1 MNTPHYADI
10 WLFDLAPLISTP
22 FSNTAE
28 IPYYIKE
35 KNGDVPYAY
44 HHLQDFTSNI
54 GEFQRATEN
63 AKLTQNV
70 DSPEAGLDA
79 LMQAIVCKGNCCL
92 NSCTQRS
99 LRTLFIY
106 WCILGHWKYKIMFYS
121 QMLSDGIRKLEKLLY
136 FWPISPATMPWMDY

>member
-1 MNTPHYADI
+1 MYPPINATGNPWAEY
-10 WLFDLAPLISTP
+10 LAAISARQVFIPPISTP

-92 NSCTQRS
+92 NSRTQHS
-99 LRTLFIY
+99 LHTLFIY
-106 WCILGHWKYKIMFYS
+106 GCILGH
-121 QMLSDGIRKLEKLLY
+121 R
-136 FWPISPATMPWMDY
+136 